1 MFALIEDLDSIEKIN
16 WTPVILEKVHNSISE
31 IKVKKEVMSLVEKKE
46 VKEGKRASRKVR
58 HANFF
63 TPLLEDWFY
72 FKTSEDKSSMD
83 AAIAPY
89 IYYVGRGMSTEE
101 ARSLVANAKLEA
113 SDRSELKFDCNVVDN
128 VVNTLAEDY
137 AGKILEHCVQ
147 QKIGLARSLRIEMS
161 EEAIIRDLREKYC
174 NSEASNWAFLKALV
188 SSSLDRHN
196 NRGDEG
202 SSFNYALSPPRRSD
216 SPMKEVKKNLEQKQ
230 EDDDLENPTDL
241 KNSDDTNNDVPLP
254 NLG

>member
-1 MFALIEDLDSIEKIN
+1 
-16 WTPVILEKVHNSISE
+16 
-31 IKVKKEVMSLVEKKE
+31 MSVTLV
-46 VKEGKRASRKVR
+46 
-58 HANFF
+58 
-63 TPLLEDWFY
+63 
-72 FKTSEDKSSMD
+72 
-83 AAIAPY
+83 
-89 IYYVGRGMSTEE
+89 
-101 ARSLVANAKLEA
+101 
-113 SDRSELKFDCNVVDN
+113 
-128 VVNTLAEDY
+128 
-137 AGKILEHCVQ
+137 GKILEHCVQ

-174 NSEASNWAFLKALV
+174 VSQLLSFSYFLYVYMTESFTFFFLFSLCLHEQNSEASNWAFLKALV

-216 SPMKEVKKNLEQKQ
+216 SQIQEVKKNLEQEQ